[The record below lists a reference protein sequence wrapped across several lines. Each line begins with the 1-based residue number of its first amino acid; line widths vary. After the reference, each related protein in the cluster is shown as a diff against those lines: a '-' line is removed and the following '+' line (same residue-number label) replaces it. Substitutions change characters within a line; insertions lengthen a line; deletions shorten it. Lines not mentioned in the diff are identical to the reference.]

1 MPNLSKPPLPEPL
14 PQITLPPLVQTIIT
28 ALESSGFQGF
38 VIGGCVRDS
47 LLGKAPKDWDIATDA
62 TPEQIL
68 ALFSSKYRLIT
79 LGARFGTIGVLESAP
94 KSSANAAHI
103 VEITTFRL
111 ESGYADSRRPDEVRY
126 TRSLLEDIAR
136 RDFTCNALAYNPR
149 LAKLE
154 AAPES
159 TALDSG
165 VLDSGLVSRLT
176 RAYGRYAPYLHNG
189 VCDSVGGLTDL
200 RLGKLCCV
208 GVAHR
213 RFSEDALRILRGL
226 RFCASFGFSLENE
239 TESALRANAP
249 RLAGISSERKQDE
262 WEKILCSPF
271 MASAVVPFCAVYA
284 EVFGEFAPEL
294 RAIAESSSAQER
306 LRANLQVIERYNTHN
321 AARAQSENSRSAA
334 QIVRLCVWFYAL
346 WDCVADFGD
355 LCMRGVRDVG
365 VRVERCLC
373 DLRYSRHIATTCAR
387 LMPYVVSLGARG
399 ELSRPRAN
407 PLTLRETL
415 KIAHEL
421 DKDTESRSLQTLA
434 LLAQILTIVL
444 GDQQARAL
452 KQHIKQIRE
461 QRLCYQIAQ
470 LAINGDEIRVI
481 APMISGKEIGAIL
494 RKLLEMVMD
503 FALSNEPDILRTTAR
518 NITESMLQTQQKAH

>member
-1 MPNLSKPPLPEPL
+1 MPDLSKPPLPEPL

-126 TRSLLEDIAR
+126 THSLLEDIAR

-189 VCDSVGGLTDL
+189 VCDSVGGLADL

-213 RFSEDALRILRGL
+213 RFGEDALRILRGL

-271 MASAVVPFCAVYA
+271 MASAVVSFCAVYA

-306 LRANLQVIERYNTHN
+306 LRVNLQAIERYNTHN
-321 AARAQSENSRSAA
+321 AARAQGEDSHSAA

-355 LCMRGVRDVG
+355 LRMRSARDVG

-452 KQHIKQIRE
+452 KQHIAQIRE

-503 FALSNEPDILRTTAR
+503 FALSNEPDILRTAAG
-518 NITESMLQTQQKAH
+518 NIAESMLQTQQKAH